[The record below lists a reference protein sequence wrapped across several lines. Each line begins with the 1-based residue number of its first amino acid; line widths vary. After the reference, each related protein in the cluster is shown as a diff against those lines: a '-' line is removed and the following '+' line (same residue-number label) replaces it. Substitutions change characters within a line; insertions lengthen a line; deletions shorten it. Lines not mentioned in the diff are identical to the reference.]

1 MTAGL
6 FHGTPGHGSSICP
19 GPISASTIHN
29 AGSTTS
35 PSGGGARPA
44 TRSGM
49 MCGEPMEPIRCPFC
63 SPPSG
68 EVVVKNTLCYARY
81 DRYPVSRGHMLV
93 IPFRH
98 VPDFFSLTDEA
109 KYAIMALADDCK
121 RVVEETSKPAGYNIG
136 FNVGAAAGQ
145 SVMHCHC
152 HFIPRYRGDTDNP
165 RGGIRGIIPAKRDY

>member
-1 MTAGL
+1 
-6 FHGTPGHGSSICP
+6 
-19 GPISASTIHN
+19 
-29 AGSTTS
+29 
-35 PSGGGARPA
+35 
-44 TRSGM
+44 
-49 MCGEPMEPIRCPFC
+49 
-63 SPPSG
+63 
-68 EVVVKNTLCYARY
+68 
-81 DRYPVSRGHMLV
+81 MLV

-98 VPDFFSLTDEA
+98 VPDFFSLTDEE